1 MSVKHLKYIVLSW
14 LDYPF
19 IDHLSVFPPN
29 LRFSMY
35 VRLVEGQSLA
45 TMMMMTSQG
54 GDASPPPVEE
64 GDERSLPKSRLTFKL
79 NERTARVAMWINQ
92 VWET

>member
-1 MSVKHLKYIVLSW
+1 
-14 LDYPF
+14 
-19 IDHLSVFPPN
+19 
-29 LRFSMY
+29 MY

-45 TMMMMTSQG
+45 TMMLMTSQG
-54 GDASPPPVEE
+54 GDASPPPAEE

-92 VWET
+92 VWQH

>member
-1 MSVKHLKYIVLSW
+1 MSVKHLKYNVLSW

-19 IDHLSVFPPN
+19 IDLSVFPPN

>member
-1 MSVKHLKYIVLSW
+1 
-14 LDYPF
+14 
-19 IDHLSVFPPN
+19 
-29 LRFSMY
+29 MY